1 MSVRQPIG
9 KDVISKFSR
18 STAQVQRTCLCI
30 SMTVRTATL
39 STSEAP
45 CIAVPDAK
53 PQGFLLP
60 IVVGAAFAHLLN
72 DMIQAMLPSIFPML
86 KQSFSLSFGQIGIIA
101 LIYQVTASLLQPWIG
116 LYTDKHPKPYL
127 LPSGMGMTFIGIA
140 LLATASS
147 YEMLLVAA
155 AVVGVGSATFHPEAS
170 RIARLA
176 SGGRFGT
183 AQSTFQVGGNTGS
196 AIGPLLTAAIVIPH
210 GQPAVAWFMVVA
222 LVAIFVLYRLTI
234 WVRHHGTAKAK
245 VLSKGHGEGLDRSGV
260 IRAISVICVLMFAKF
275 VYIASFT
282 NYFTFYLIERFQL
295 SVQTSQLFLFMFLAA
310 VAAGTFA
317 GGPVGDRIGRK
328 AVIWISFLGVAP
340 FALALPYVGLAGT
353 AILAIVIGLVMSSAF
368 AALVVYAQ
376 EAVPG
381 RVGLV
386 SGLMFGL
393 MFGVGGIGA
402 AGLGELADVHGIVWV
417 YGVTSF
423 LPLLGFA
430 TAFLP
435 ETQRKKL

>member
-1 MSVRQPIG
+1 M
-9 KDVISKFSR
+9 
-18 STAQVQRTCLCI
+18 TAD
-30 SMTVRTATL
+30 TATL
-39 STSEAP
+39 NPSPALAAAP
-45 CIAVPDAK
+45 AATADS
-53 PQGFLLP
+53 QQHGFLLP
-60 IVVGAAFAHLLN
+60 IVGGAALAHLLN

-86 KQSFSLSFGQIGIIA
+86 KASFSLSFGQIGVIA
-101 LIYQVTASLLQPWIG
+101 LVYQVTASLLQPWIG
-116 LYTDKHPKPYL
+116 MYTDKHPKPYL
-127 LPSGMGMTFIGIA
+127 LPSGMGMTLIGIG
-140 LLATASS
+140 LLATAHS

-210 GQPAVAWFMVVA
+210 GQPAMAWFMVVA

-234 WVRHHGTAKAK
+234 WVRHNGSAKAK
-245 VLSKGHGEGLDRSGV
+245 SLAKNHAGEGLNRAGV
-260 IRAISVICVLMFAKF
+260 IRAVTVICILMFAKF

-295 SVQTSQLFLFMFLAA
+295 SVQSSQLFLFMFLAA

-340 FALALPYVGLAGT
+340 FALALPYVGLVWT
-353 AILAIVIGLVMSSAF
+353 AVLAIVIGLVMSSAF

-393 MFGVGGIGA
+393 MFGIGGVGA
-402 AGLGELADVHGIVWV
+402 AGLGELADAHGIVWV
-417 YGVTSF
+417 YGLTSF
-423 LPLLGFA
+423 LPLLGLA

-435 ETQRKKL
+435 DTRKKRQ

>member
-1 MSVRQPIG
+1 M
-9 KDVISKFSR
+9 
-18 STAQVQRTCLCI
+18 TAK
-30 SMTVRTATL
+30 TAALGAPDLPAATPA
-39 STSEAP
+39 SEPA
-45 CIAVPDAK
+45 

-60 IVVGAAFAHLLN
+60 IVGGAAFAHLLN

-86 KQSFSLSFGQIGIIA
+86 KANFSLSFGQIGIIA
-101 LIYQVTASLLQPWIG
+101 LVYQATASLLQPWIG

-127 LPSGMGMTFIGIA
+127 LPSGMAMTLIGIA
-140 LLATASS
+140 LLATAGS
-147 YEMLLVAA
+147 YPMLLVAA

-183 AQSTFQVGGNTGS
+183 AQSTFQVGGNTGT

-210 GQPAVAWFMVVA
+210 GQGAVAWFMLVA
-222 LVAIFVLYRLTI
+222 LLAIFVLYRLTV
-234 WVRHHGTAKAK
+234 WVMHHGQAKAK
-245 VLSKGHGEGLDRSGV
+245 SLAKSHGQGLS
-260 IRAISVICVLMFAKF
+260 RAGIVRAVVVICVLMFAKF

-282 NYFTFYLIERFQL
+282 NYFTFYLIQRFGL
-295 SVQTSQLFLFMFLAA
+295 SVQQSQVFLFMFLAA

-340 FALALPYVGLAGT
+340 FALALPHVGLFWT
-353 AILAIVIGLVMSSAF
+353 AALSIIIGLIMSSAF

-381 RVGLV
+381 RVGMV

-393 MFGVGGIGA
+393 MFGIGGIGA
-402 AGLGELADVHGIVWV
+402 AGLGELADAHGIAWV

-423 LPLLGFA
+423 LPLLGLA

-435 ETQRKKL
+435 DTRKKS